1 MAATGLEGGGG
12 GGGSGGYGGGAPG
25 GAIAHLAPDGR
36 RHMKKKVVI
45 LGDPAVGKTSLIR
58 RYVINTFDERYIS
71 TIGARVSKKEV
82 GVQTVTPPVR
92 MDMMIWDLI
101 GSKESTRLHEMYYR
115 GAEGALVV
123 CDISRLSTIENMGM
137 WVESFRKAEGD
148 RPAILIIN
156 KADLQGFWTLDEDSM
171 EALAARHHTFYY
183 LTSAKTGA
191 NVEAAF
197 LRLGEEMVLK
207 DLRRG
212 LDDL

>member
-1 MAATGLEGGGG
+1 MGGGG
-12 GGGSGGYGGGAPG
+12 GAGGGGYGGGPPG
-25 GAIAHLAPDGR
+25 GAIPHLSPDGR
-36 RHMKKKVVI
+36 RHMKKKIVI

-58 RYVINTFDERYIS
+58 RYVVNAFDEKYIS

-82 GVQTVTPPVR
+82 SVSTVTPPVR

-101 GSKESTRLHEMYYR
+101 GSKESSRLHEMYYK

-137 WVESFRKAEGD
+137 WVESFRKGVGD
-148 RPAILIIN
+148 RPALLIIN
-156 KADLQGFWTLDEDSM
+156 KADLQGFWTLDEDGM
-171 EALAARHHTFYY
+171 ESLAARHHTFYY
-183 LTSAKTGA
+183 MTSAKTGA
-191 NVEAAF
+191 NVESAF
-197 LRLGEEMVLK
+197 LRLAEEMVLR